1 MQQATDKINACAED
15 WYVAINKDK
24 SFRTL
29 FTLFSSQRAG
39 KVMTESTPLV
49 DEGDEATYL
58 GVTFDKKQTWKPQI
72 NRV

>member
-1 MQQATDKINACAED
+1 
-15 WYVAINKDK
+15 
-24 SFRTL
+24 
-29 FTLFSSQRAG
+29 
-39 KVMTESTPLV
+39 MTGSTPLV